1 MRNNT
6 KRNIFLVI
14 VIIILMWFCFC
25 AIDRIVVR
33 KGQVESVEGKV
44 VTIVTSCGTAWKWSE
59 EKERSFKIGD
69 KVKLIMDNK
78 GTLNILEDDVILKI
92 VVDK

>member
-1 MRNNT
+1 MEGNT
-6 KRNIFLVI
+6 KRNIILII
-14 VIIILMWFCFC
+14 VFIILMLFCFC
-25 AIDRIVVR
+25 IMDRIVVR
-33 KGQVESVEGKV
+33 KGQVESVKDEV
-44 VTIVTSCGTAWKWSE
+44 VTIVTSCGTAWKWGE
-59 EKERSFKIGD
+59 EKEGSFKTGD